1 MDSKTQLRLILKTLK
16 ALEEGAVTTEEA
28 QDICKAGGALLAAC
42 RPHVTKYWGKL
53 ALDSAGIVLKDL
65 SEKIG
70 ETTKKEED
78 GT

>member
-16 ALEEGAVTTEEA
+16 ALEDGAVTPEEA

-53 ALDSAGIVLKDL
+53 ALDSAGIVLRDL

-70 ETTKKEED
+70 DAQKEED
-78 GT
+78 GA